1 MKLQYVPKHLS
12 GWSKN
17 IFSNIGLKD
26 ISFTFDQELFTKLDQ
41 NADGLVSQEEFVA
54 IIKKDKSLLDVLH
67 GKQMWTI

>member
-1 MKLQYVPKHLS
+1 MNLKLTKKKIRHQTNHKLEIQT
-12 GWSKN
+12 G
-17 IFSNIGLKD
+17 

-67 GKQMWTI
+67 GKQM